1 MIPADLSYTTQ
12 HEWVKIAD
20 GSITVG
26 VTDHAQDAL
35 GDIVDVELPAV
46 GRQFAKDEE
55 AVVVESTKAAASV
68 YAPVGGTVTE
78 VNAALA
84 DDPGAVNLEC
94 YGGGWMFK
102 LAVADEGELASL
114 MDAAAYEKFLSQQD

>member
-12 HEWVKIAD
+12 HEWAKTAD
-20 GSITVG
+20 GSIVVG
-26 VTDHAQDAL
+26 ITDHAQDAL
-35 GDIVDVELPAV
+35 GDIVYVELPDV

-55 AVVVESTKAAASV
+55 VVVLESTKAAASV
-68 YAPVGGTVTE
+68 YAPAGGTVTE
-78 VNAALA
+78 VNGALA

-94 YGGGWMFK
+94 YGAGWMFK